1 MVMSNSSASTVTCD
15 VAVADSGRFQV
26 VVGRDEV
33 DGHTGFGVDPI
44 CRALAYGHDL
54 PNQSLMALM
63 VEMTRPNDLVVDVGA
78 HVGMFTLTAAA
89 SGRRVLAI
97 EASRRNYGMLE
108 KSIALNGFSD
118 RIRLVHAA
126 ASNCSGQL
134 SFEERGPFGGVAEA
148 GTPGASVVSAIRL
161 GDLLAE
167 TEAPL
172 GFVKMDVEGFEVEAI
187 EGLTDWLINS
197 QDSPPILYESHL
209 LAQLDRGRSVSYLRQ
224 VFARMGYSYHY
235 AIHDHGQFVPI
246 ALDEAQPVIVGECLA
261 TRLPIVPP
269 RGWSVAKPLSS
280 RKFAHL
286 FFQCFMEY
294 QAREFE
300 PVLVGFGRAIQTM
313 ISPHLEHPLVKACCV
328 SAARHPSAAVREA
341 FAPWKNQ
348 AFPMAFPLA
357 RAEYMVM
364 QEFPKWLSLPGRA
377 IRFLKRS
384 SRAA

>member
-1 MVMSNSSASTVTCD
+1 MVMSNCSASTVTCD
-15 VAVADSGRFQV
+15 VSVAESVRFQV

-44 CRALAYGHDL
+44 SRALACGHDL

-63 VEMTRPNDLVVDVGA
+63 VKMTSPNDLVVDVGA

-108 KSIALNGFSD
+108 KSVVLNGFSN

-126 ASNCSGQL
+126 ASNCPGQL

-148 GTPGASVVSAIRL
+148 GMPGASVVSAICV

-167 TEAPL
+167 TEGPL
-172 GFVKMDVEGFEVEAI
+172 GFVKMDIEGFEVEAI
-187 EGLTDWLINS
+187 EGLADWLINS
-197 QDSPPILYESHL
+197 KDSPPILYESHL

-224 VFARMGYSYHY
+224 AFARMGYSHHY
-235 AIHDHGQFVPI
+235 AIHDDGQFVPM

-269 RGWSVAKPLSS
+269 RGWSVVKPMSS
-280 RKFAHL
+280 RKFGHL
-286 FFQCFMEY
+286 FFQCFMDY
-294 QAREFE
+294 QTREFE
-300 PVLVGFGRAIQTM
+300 PVLAGFGRAIQTM
-313 ISPHLEHPLVKACCV
+313 NSPHLEHPLVKACCV
-328 SAARHPSAAVREA
+328 SAAHHSSAEVRTA

-348 AFPMAFPLA
+348 ACPMSFPFA

-364 QEFPKWLSLPGRA
+364 NGFPKLLSFPGRA
-377 IRFLKRS
+377 LRFLKRS
-384 SRAA
+384 RRAA